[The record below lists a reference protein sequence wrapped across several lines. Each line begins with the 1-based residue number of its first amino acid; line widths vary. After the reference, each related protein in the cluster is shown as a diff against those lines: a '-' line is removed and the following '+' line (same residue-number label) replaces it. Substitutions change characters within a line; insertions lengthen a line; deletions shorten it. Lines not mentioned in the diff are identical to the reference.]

1 MVFSITLLISFNTNL
16 LFSELETFC
25 LYNRML
31 KQPGLTLTVVCRHE
45 YINVVAESQ
54 SSFNASHKV
63 DKSIDEEQM
72 AEVEGRS

>member
-16 LFSELETFC
+16 LFSELETSC
-25 LYNRML
+25 HC
-31 KQPGLTLTVVCRHE
+31 KPGLTLTVVCRQE